1 MSKGK
6 KAACYNA
13 VVAYLKDR
21 TTPASL
27 QDIADATG
35 YSKRMVRAQT
45 LQDARN
51 IGQQIQEVGGGFFLD
66 NKTFKYETPAIVQ
79 KYDKSQ
85 TALAAITRA
94 KVASAEALALAEDAL
109 RDSED
114 ITLLDLIK
122 KLK

>member
-13 VVAYLKDR
+13 VVAYLKGQ

-51 IGQQIQEVGGGFFLD
+51 VGQQIQEVDGSYFLD
-66 NKTFKYETPAIVQ
+66 LKTFKYETPKIIQ
-79 KYDKSQ
+79 KYEKSQ
-85 TALAAITRA
+85 KALAAITRA
-94 KVASAEALALAEDAL
+94 KVASAEALSLAEDAL
-109 RDSED
+109 RDSD
-114 ITLLDLIK
+114 DLPLLDLIK